1 MLIKDTYTGYDNHK
15 LLIRIPSQDLSLNRK
30 DFCMEIKYLHSR
42 LTASEE
48 KKCSVRKNTYI
59 CNLPH
64 FSSYK

>member
-48 KKCSVRKNTYI
+48 KNAQ
-59 CNLPH
+59 
-64 FSSYK
+64 